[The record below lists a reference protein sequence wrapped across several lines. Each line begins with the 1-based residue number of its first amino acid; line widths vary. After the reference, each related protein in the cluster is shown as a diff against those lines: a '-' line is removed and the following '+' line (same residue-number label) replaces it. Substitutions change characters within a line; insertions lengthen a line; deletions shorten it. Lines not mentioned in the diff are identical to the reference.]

1 MRKKAF
7 TLVELLVVIGIIALL
22 ISILLPTLSK
32 ARDSANRAACLSNLR
47 QIGNALI
54 MYVNDNKGFL
64 PRTPKGSH
72 TQEDA
77 IWFHASG
84 GWRDRIDEGGFGPY
98 LKLSKDNTAVLSCP
112 ADSAEQRPYTG
123 TGSNA
128 YPYSY
133 SINHMMHGNGPNPV
147 FKLVQVKNS
156 ADKVYM
162 FEEDEYTI
170 DDGNAQIWSKKGSWG
185 GTDLLALRHDKKARK
200 ELPDIS
206 MQPPHNKPVPN
217 EGGRGN
223 VLFCDGHADFV
234 PRSVAHAKSYVA
246 PDPGIFGAEPE
257 MGP

>member
-32 ARDSANRAACLSNLR
+32 ARDAGNRAACLSNLK
-47 QIGNALI
+47 QLGNALL
-54 MYVNDNKGFL
+54 MYVNDNKGAL

-72 TQEDA
+72 TFEDA
-77 IWFHASG
+77 IWFHSAG
-84 GWRDRIDEGGFGPY
+84 GWRDQIGQGGFGPY
-98 LKLSKDNTAVLSCP
+98 LNLSKDNWGVLVCP

-123 TGSNA
+123 AGANA
-128 YPYSY
+128 YPFSY
-133 SINHMMHGNGPNPV
+133 SINHMMNGNGPNPV

-170 DDGNAQIWSKKGSWG
+170 DDGNAQIWSKAGAWG

-200 ELPDIS
+200 ELPDTP
-206 MQPPHNKPVPN
+206 MTAPHNKPVPN
-217 EGGRGN
+217 QGGRGN

-234 PRSVAHAKSYVA
+234 PRDVAHAKNHVA
-246 PDPGIFGAEPE
+246 PDPAIFPSDPE